1 MASNQTGIAQV
12 PARIV
17 VTVNRTICPLL
28 AIKFATMAV
37 AYFTTW
43 SMFNE
48 RNGSKSDVAPT
59 EDGTYIREL
68 GGAEKFLSRKIPGT
82 DKV

>member
-1 MASNQTGIAQV
+1 
-12 PARIV
+12 
-17 VTVNRTICPLL
+17 
-28 AIKFATMAV
+28 MAV

-48 RNGSKSDVAPT
+48 RNGAKSDVAPT
-59 EDGTYIREL
+59 EEGTYIREL

-82 DKV
+82 DKVSRGQSSNRYIPTWS